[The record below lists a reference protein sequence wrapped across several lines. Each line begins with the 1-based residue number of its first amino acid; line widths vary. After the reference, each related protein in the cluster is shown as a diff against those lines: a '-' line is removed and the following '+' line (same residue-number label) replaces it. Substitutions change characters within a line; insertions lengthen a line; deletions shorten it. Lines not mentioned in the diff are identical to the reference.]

1 MKIFEKCIRQELS
14 NACDELLDPRQ
25 HGFINAK
32 SCTTQMVPFTYDL
45 ALTLNNKAKCDV
57 IYFDFAKAFDSVSHD
72 LILKKLKNSYRVDG
86 LMLRFIKSYLE
97 NRKQQVVIGGA
108 ISSTL
113 PVKSGVPQGSILGP
127 LLFVLFIND
136 MFTCVSKETNMAL
149 YADDTKI
156 WREIV
161 ISEDHFILQNDIDN
175 LYKWSVDNKMNFH
188 PSKCKAL
195 SLTNQ
200 RNILH
205 NLPFT
210 IFHYR
215 LDSVYIEYVTSQ
227 VDLGVTLSNK
237 LLWKE
242 HCDKLVSKANSKLGL
257 LMRTCHFTMDK
268 KQKRTFYLTIVRS
281 TFEHC
286 SIIWHP
292 KSPNQIAKFEAIQ
305 KRAIKWIYGRKFD
318 HYKDNEFFDKQKE
331 LDILPIKFKFFLNDL
346 ALFYK
351 ILNSLVSIKL
361 PGHFIILQGD
371 RVRCTRT
378 TSAIISQNDTTLMKC
393 NIRPNCESFKNCFYY
408 RTMVRRE
415 GGGRREEEE
424 GGREE
429 GRREEGGGRREEGG
443 GRRGG
448 GRREEGGGRR
458 EEGGGRREEGGG
470 RREEGGG
477 EEGGG
482 RREEEVERRE
492 EGGGRREE
500 EGGGRREEGGGRRE
514 EGGGR
519 R

>member
-1 MKIFEKCIRQELS
+1 MRNDNNFINLKFHELDVLLLLKNINPSKAAGPDGIHGMVLKNCAPSLAKPLTIMFNISFVTGIIPDDWKLASVVPIHKKDEKGSVENYRPISLTSLIMKIFEKCIRQELS

-227 VDLGVTLSNK
+227 VDLGVTL
-237 LLWKE
+237 
-242 HCDKLVSKANSKLGL
+242 
-257 LMRTCHFTMDK
+257 
-268 KQKRTFYLTIVRS
+268 Y
-281 TFEHC
+281 
-286 SIIWHP
+286 
-292 KSPNQIAKFEAIQ
+292 
-305 KRAIKWIYGRKFD
+305 
-318 HYKDNEFFDKQKE
+318 
-331 LDILPIKFKFFLNDL
+331 
-346 ALFYK
+346 
-351 ILNSLVSIKL
+351 
-361 PGHFIILQGD
+361 
-371 RVRCTRT
+371 
-378 TSAIISQNDTTLMKC
+378 
-393 NIRPNCESFKNCFYY
+393 
-408 RTMVRRE
+408 
-415 GGGRREEEE
+415 
-424 GGREE
+424 
-429 GRREEGGGRREEGG
+429 
-443 GRRGG
+443 
-448 GRREEGGGRR
+448 
-458 EEGGGRREEGGG
+458 
-470 RREEGGG
+470 
-477 EEGGG
+477 
-482 RREEEVERRE
+482 
-492 EGGGRREE
+492 
-500 EGGGRREEGGGRRE
+500 
-514 EGGGR
+514 
-519 R
+519 

>member
-1 MKIFEKCIRQELS
+1 
-14 NACDELLDPRQ
+14 
-25 HGFINAK
+25 
-32 SCTTQMVPFTYDL
+32 
-45 ALTLNNKAKCDV
+45 
-57 IYFDFAKAFDSVSHD
+57 
-72 LILKKLKNSYRVDG
+72 
-86 LMLRFIKSYLE
+86 MLRFIKSYLE

-136 MFTCVSKETNMAL
+136 MFTCVSKEPNMAL

-205 NLPFT
+205 NLPCT

-257 LMRTCHFTMDK
+257 LMRTCHFTKDK

-361 PGHFIILQGD
+361 PGHFVILQGD
-371 RVRCTRT
+371 QVRCTRT

-408 RTMVRRE
+408 RTMVMWNRLPCNIRQTA
-415 GGGRREEEE
+415 RISLFKSKLTKFLWTADNDWPD
-424 GGREE
+424 
-429 GRREEGGGRREEGG
+429 
-443 GRRGG
+443 
-448 GRREEGGGRR
+448 
-458 EEGGGRREEGGG
+458 
-470 RREEGGG
+470 
-477 EEGGG
+477 
-482 RREEEVERRE
+482 
-492 EGGGRREE
+492 
-500 EGGGRREEGGGRRE
+500 
-514 EGGGR
+514 
-519 R
+519 